1 MADPTIELTRATS
14 LLTFNRDSI
23 DENRATSRILSL
35 ISKKKKKKKEKEGK
49 GMETSEN
56 QASLG
61 GYC

>member
-35 ISKKKKKKKEKEGK
+35 ISKKKKKKEKEGK

-56 QASLG
+56 QASLD

>member
-35 ISKKKKKKKEKEGK
+35 IFKKKKKEKEGK
-49 GMETSEN
+49 EMETSEN

>member
-35 ISKKKKKKKEKEGK
+35 ISKKKKKKEKEGK